1 MRSLV
6 IGLLLSILVVAIGV
20 GRWAVGLQQGR
31 RSSEQPTKPAA
42 FVMTLNLN
50 ATGLFITFGVTD
62 KEPTNWSG
70 EISVSPGQILALSGW
85 RLGPKATIEG
95 NRFFLNSRFAGPQQK
110 QIIPP
115 GLFVTLQAPED
126 ATVRVATKQGNFP
139 SDWATS
145 LSGSRNGF

>member
-6 IGLLLSILVVAIGV
+6 IGLLLTTFIAAVGV

-31 RSSEQPTKPAA
+31 RSADQPAKPAA
-42 FVMTLNLN
+42 FIMPLNLN

-70 EISVSPGQILALSGW
+70 EISVSPGEILALSGW
-85 RLGPKATIEG
+85 RLGPKAAIEG

-110 QIIPP
+110 QIISP

-126 ATVRVATKQGNFP
+126 AIVKVATKQGEF
-139 SDWATS
+139 SFR
-145 LSGSRNGF
+145 LG